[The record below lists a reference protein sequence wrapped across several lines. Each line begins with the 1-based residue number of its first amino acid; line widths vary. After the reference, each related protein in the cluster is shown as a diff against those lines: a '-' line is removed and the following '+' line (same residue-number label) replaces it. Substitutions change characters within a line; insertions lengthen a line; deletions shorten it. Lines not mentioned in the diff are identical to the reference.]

1 MQPPTSTCG
10 NLHLVGT
17 LPKLR
22 SQFPDPDQL
31 YRPKRFYHW
40 LVARAHVTCV
50 FLNLSWEDDPTWLI
64 FLGWVE
70 TTSQTTKMWF
80 LSMCRSETSNMSTD
94 TSSLGIWNSRL
105 ISWGISFPL
114 PPKRSRKPWK
124 TIFHYLGRIFFIL
137 LDLLPLRSLL
147 TTRPA
152 KDMWRMPVQRWEQWK
167 PPTICRAYSRNAAA
181 PNISLRLGPCRVLKK
196 NASNE
201 DLRSSV
207 DTYDT
212 WGKELQ
218 CFCGKQEEG
227 THTQYM
233 YIN

>member
-64 FLGWVE
+64 FLGCVE

-137 LDLLPLRSLL
+137 LDLLPSGLFWPRGLPRICGACLCKGGSSGSRLPFVGP
-147 TTRPA
+147 TAEMRPHQIYHCGSA
-152 KDMWRMPVQRWEQWK
+152 L
-167 PPTICRAYSRNAAA
+167 AAF
-181 PNISLRLGPCRVLKK
+181 LKK
-196 NASNE
+196 TPPMKTSGLVLILMILGGRNC
-201 DLRSSV
+201 SV
-207 DTYDT
+207 FVVNKKK
-212 WGKELQ
+212 GH
-218 CFCGKQEEG
+218 
-227 THTQYM
+227 THTIYV
-233 YIN
+233 Y